1 MISSSTVG
9 SSFRLVDIF
18 REIEGCERERGS
30 RGQGKRGGGGEQ
42 QEASRADKPS
52 EAACVGGPAAG

>member
-18 REIEGCERERGS
+18 RGRGEV
-30 RGQGKRGGGGEQ
+30 RGGKRGKNIVEG
-42 QEASRADKPS
+42 RA
-52 EAACVGGPAAG
+52 VGV